1 MDLVLLRQSQ
11 GMSPGENY
19 FCQDFLRSNEVM
31 ETGGTQLA
39 RSSLVPCCESAAP
52 FSSCGGPGLLSAA
65 VFLCLLFFH
74 RADCA
79 FRGCSVM
86 TARIRSL
93 TPASPWLANAHS
105 PGRCRGQ
112 HPQMDPCPFALWGRV
127 WGVFPLVIATVL
139 VSVLCFCMFLLK
151 PHKAKCFCA
160 GHKLLFVSF

>member
-1 MDLVLLRQSQ
+1 
-11 GMSPGENY
+11 
-19 FCQDFLRSNEVM
+19 M

-93 TPASPWLANAHS
+93 TPASPWLANAPS
-105 PGRCRGQ
+105 PGRCRGKTFGTA
-112 HPQMDPCPFALWGRV
+112 PANGPLPICPLGKSVGCLSPCHCHSFSICFVLLHVSSQASQSQ
-127 WGVFPLVIATVL
+127 VF
-139 VSVLCFCMFLLK
+139 LCRSQVAFC
-151 PHKAKCFCA
+151 
-160 GHKLLFVSF
+160 